1 MAKIINDPLCHS
13 DEKALLEKSDIDDEM
28 FIVIYKYIH
37 FILWETTKH
46 HIMIFL
52 GMYWWSNSKN
62 I

>member
-37 FILWETTKH
+37 FIL
-46 HIMIFL
+46 
-52 GMYWWSNSKN
+52 
-62 I
+62 